1 MLNHFSQVNKNT
13 MVYLLEELKELK
25 KIVGLKKVGDSA
37 KKLWGCEQCLSNP
50 TVWKESTGNQ
60 NNFEAS

>member
-1 MLNHFSQVNKNT
+1 

-60 NNFEAS
+60 NNFEASS